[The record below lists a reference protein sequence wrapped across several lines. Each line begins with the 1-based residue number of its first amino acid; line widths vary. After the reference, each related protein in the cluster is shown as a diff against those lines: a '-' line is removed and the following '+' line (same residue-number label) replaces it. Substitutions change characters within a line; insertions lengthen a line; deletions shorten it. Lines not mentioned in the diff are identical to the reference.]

1 MVETVKRVILISILL
16 ICVFAPINTQAQGL
30 PIGVE
35 LDCDQQTIDINV
47 HPQQYEPVEV
57 ACTVKNTGSFEQKI
71 NLDRSIDGNGFQVT
85 LSESS
90 YDLPAGE
97 EATFIATFTASP
109 GMDVMSNDY
118 NISATV
124 ESFGQDPIFV
134 PIGQFGQTASS
145 SGVISSLPY
154 SKMSFSLEGDTSVAI
169 EEKID
174 GDEGFY
180 VIQLSI
186 WNDGNVDDEVVVEI
200 TNTQELN
207 DFDVEYGFFRTNP
220 IYVGVDSYRETVPAG
235 VDSSAGFIQFGIK
248 EFPSEDFSFEI
259 ELQAYSMTDSN
270 AEPITEVI
278 EVQVVG
284 SESSGGAFGI
294 DTVSN
299 NDLKLVAMAGGGLFG
314 VIVLLVFISR
324 LTKKAGKQ
332 KIAAKE
338 AKKAR
343 KAENRANKA
352 ARRAMRR
359 SGLSQ
364 EEIEQEF
371 EEHEDEEED
380 FDFDDLD
387 DDFDFEDL

>member
-1 MVETVKRVILISILL
+1 
-16 ICVFAPINTQAQGL
+16 
-30 PIGVE
+30 
-35 LDCDQQTIDINV
+35 
-47 HPQQYEPVEV
+47 
-57 ACTVKNTGSFEQKI
+57 
-71 NLDRSIDGNGFQVT
+71 
-85 LSESS
+85 
-90 YDLPAGE
+90 
-97 EATFIATFTASP
+97 
-109 GMDVMSNDY
+109 
-118 NISATV
+118 
-124 ESFGQDPIFV
+124 
-134 PIGQFGQTASS
+134 
-145 SGVISSLPY
+145 
-154 SKMSFSLEGDTSVAI
+154 
-169 EEKID
+169 
-174 GDEGFY
+174 
-180 VIQLSI
+180 
-186 WNDGNVDDEVVVEI
+186 
-200 TNTQELN
+200 
-207 DFDVEYGFFRTNP
+207 
-220 IYVGVDSYRETVPAG
+220 
-235 VDSSAGFIQFGIK
+235 
-248 EFPSEDFSFEI
+248 
-259 ELQAYSMTDSN
+259 MTDSN

-343 KAENRANKA
+343 KENRANKA
-352 ARRAMRR
+352 ARRGCK

>member
-16 ICVFAPINTQAQGL
+16 VCVFAPINTQAQAL

-57 ACTVKNTGSFEQKI
+57 VCTVKNTGSFEQKI
-71 NLDRSIDGNGFQVT
+71 NLDRSIDGNGFQIT

-97 EATFIATFTASP
+97 EETFIATFTASP

-145 SGVISSLPY
+145 SGEVSSLPY
-154 SKMSFSLEGDTSVAI
+154 SKMSFSLQGDTSVVI

-174 GDEGFY
+174 DDEGFY

-186 WNDGNVDDEVVVEI
+186 WNDGNVEDEVVVEI
-200 TNTQELN
+200 TNTQELA
-207 DFDVEYGFFRTNP
+207 DLDISHSFFSINP
-220 IYVGVDSYRETVPAG
+220 IYVGVDFYREVVPAG
-235 VDSSAGFIQFGIK
+235 IDSGAGFISFGIK
-248 EFPSEDFSFEI
+248 EMPSEDFSFEI
-259 ELQAYSMTDSN
+259 ELSAYSVRDSN
-270 AEPITEVI
+270 AVPITEVI

-299 NDLKLVAMAGGGLFG
+299 NDLKLVGMAGGGLFG

-352 ARRAMRR
+352 ARRAMRK
-359 SGLSQ
+359 SGLSE

-371 EEHEDEEED
+371 EEEEDEEDD

>member
-16 ICVFAPINTQAQGL
+16 VCVFAPINTQAQGL

-97 EATFIATFTASP
+97 EETFIATFTASP

-124 ESFGQDPIFV
+124 ESFGRDPIFV

-207 DFDVEYGFFRTNP
+207 GLDVEYGFFRVNP

-299 NDLKLVAMAGGGLFG
+299 NDLKLVGMAGGGLFG

-343 KAENRANKA
+343 KAQKRANKA
-352 ARRAMRR
+352 TRRAMRR
-359 SGLSQ
+359 SGLSE

-371 EEHEDEEED
+371 EEEDEED
-380 FDFDDLD
+380 DLDFDDLD